1 MASGCKNTP
10 LFYALCH
17 HKLYNKRPT
26 VKTACKPLHMTCQ
39 GKQTQIWLYT
49 FSFLWRFLVVKIYC
63 CFTHNFL
70 IKQAEKP
77 MWWRWKLELILFFL
91 SFLPWN
97 IWLLTIYSVS
107 LYNILFL
114 NTLQYSLSLSAV
126 FPLQLVNVPVTVA
139 VDKRPYDVSERESK
153 YCLVAKNIH

>member
-70 IKQAEKP
+70 IKQAEETDVMALRTWTDSFFLVFYP
-77 MWWRWKLELILFFL
+77 EIFDYNTLFFSTPF
-91 SFLPWN
+91 SFS
-97 IWLLTIYSVS
+97 IH
-107 LYNILFL
+107 YNILSLTLPFL
-114 NTLQYSLSLSAV
+114 HCNSLTSRLQWQWTNGPTM
-126 FPLQLVNVPVTVA
+126 F
-139 VDKRPYDVSERESK
+139 SEGESK